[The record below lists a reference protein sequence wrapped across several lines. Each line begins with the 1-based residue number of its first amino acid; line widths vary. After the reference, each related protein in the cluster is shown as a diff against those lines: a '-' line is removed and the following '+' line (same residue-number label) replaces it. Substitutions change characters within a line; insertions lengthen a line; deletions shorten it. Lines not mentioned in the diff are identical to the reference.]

1 MKRIEQRIKELIANQ
16 LGVPVESVTND
27 KKFISDL
34 GADSLD
40 TVELVLT
47 LEDEFGIE
55 VTEEDAEGIDTVQKI
70 IDYVSSVKL

>member
-1 MKRIEQRIKELIANQ
+1 MKRIEQRIKEIISNQ
-16 LGVPVESVTND
+16 MGIPVDQITNE
-27 KKFISDL
+27 KSFITDL

-40 TVELVLT
+40 TVELVLA

-70 IDYVSSVKL
+70 IDYVSTVKL

>member
-16 LGVPVESVTND
+16 LGVPVDTVTND
-27 KKFISDL
+27 KKFIADL